1 MAAIAVPPSL
11 VGTSPQSTVDYGTDF
26 SCTSDL
32 DPGMVL
38 VSGRLCL
45 VQAIYRRLITPR
57 GMLIDDPNYGT
68 DIGAWLNDSL
78 MPGDVARKASQL
90 AAEVLKDER
99 VVACATTGVYSAEV
113 LTFTSQVTDGAGP
126 FTMVLIVSD
135 PGLVTLVQAA
145 TVITQAS

>member
-45 VQAIYRRLITPR
+45 VQALYRRFITPR
-57 GMLIDDPNYGT
+57 GMLIDDPDYGL
-68 DIGAWLNDSL
+68 DLGGWLNDSL
-78 MPGDVARKASQL
+78 APGDVAKKASQL
-90 AAEVLKDER
+90 SAEALKDER
-99 VVACATTGVYSAEV
+99 VSACTTTGVYSAQV
-113 LTFTSQVTDGAGP
+113 LTFTSQFADGAGP
-126 FTMVLIVSD
+126 FTMVLVVSD
-135 PGLVTLVQAA
+135 PGLVTLVQEA
-145 TVITQAS
+145 TVIQGS